1 MVIDTVTVGDTV
13 LVTSLDGVTVGEAF
27 GVLDLVLVVVGVGV
41 LDLVT
46 VAVGVGPFGCVFGP
60 PQGLMGL
67 TVQEDVYRT
76 QDDQGSGLDRE
87 SHDVDR
93 LRLFIVGTIVAF
105 SRQGV
110 FAAR

>member
-46 VAVGVGPFGCVFGP
+46 VDVGVGVGKVGVAKGVGVLVF
-60 PQGLMGL
+60 
-67 TVQEDVYRT
+67 V
-76 QDDQGSGLDRE
+76 
-87 SHDVDR
+87 
-93 LRLFIVGTIVAF
+93 
-105 SRQGV
+105 
-110 FAAR
+110 